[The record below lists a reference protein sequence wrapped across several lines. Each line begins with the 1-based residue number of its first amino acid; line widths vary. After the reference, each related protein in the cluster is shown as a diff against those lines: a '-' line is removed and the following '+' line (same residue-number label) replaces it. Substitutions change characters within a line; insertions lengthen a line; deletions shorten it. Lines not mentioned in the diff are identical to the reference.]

1 MIAGI
6 NKYRVAFRNV
16 QMVHPFNRTSHI
28 TAGVESMRFLLVK
41 TIVISNRLGTTTVGE
56 KEEKDNSS
64 LATRETDNSLVA
76 A

>member
-6 NKYRVAFRNV
+6 HKYRVAFRNV
-16 QMVHPFNRTSHI
+16 QMVHPFNRTSHNR
-28 TAGVESMRFLLVK
+28 ARVESRRSLHVK
-41 TIVISNRLGTTTVGE
+41 TIVISHRLGTTTVGE

>member
-1 MIAGI
+1 
-6 NKYRVAFRNV
+6 
-16 QMVHPFNRTSHI
+16 
-28 TAGVESMRFLLVK
+28 MRSLHVK
-41 TIVISNRLGTTTVGE
+41 TIVISHRLGTTTVGE